1 MLEKEGTMSISK
13 FRPGVVGFLAAA
25 VTLAALVLAPC
36 AVAHDRSKPD
46 IATPQDRL
54 VEKVRHELAMLPW
67 YGVFDNLSFE
77 VENGDTV
84 VLKGQVWRPI
94 LKGDAEG
101 VVRRIEGVQKVVN
114 QIEILPLSRFDDQ
127 LRFATYRAIYSRPGL
142 DRYALRAIPTIHII
156 VKNGN
161 ITLEGVVAS
170 EGDKVLAGM
179 IARGIPLSFGVTND
193 LTVQKG
199 V

>member
-1 MLEKEGTMSISK
+1 MNIRK
-13 FRPGVVGFLAAA
+13 FRPGFDGFFAAA
-25 VTLAALVLAPC
+25 LTLVVLCLAPY
-36 AVAHDRSKPD
+36 AVAHDRTKPD
-46 IATPQDRL
+46 VMKSQDRL
-54 VEKVRHELAMLPW
+54 VEKIRHELAMLPW

-84 VLKGQVWRPI
+84 VLKGQVWRPV
-94 LKGDAEG
+94 LRSDAEG
-101 VVRRIEGVQKVVN
+101 AVCRVEGVQKVVN

-127 LRFATYRAIYSRPGL
+127 LRFSTYRAIYSRPGL
-142 DRYALRAIPTIHII
+142 DHYALRAIPTIHII

-161 ITLEGVVAS
+161 ITLEGVVAN
-170 EGDKVLAGM
+170 EGDKFLAGM
-179 IARGIPLSFGVTND
+179 IARSVPLSFSVAND